1 MRVSFACQQEDAKET
16 LKKMTHPFNKEKK
29 AADTAHAEAAKEHH
43 THERQEKNAL
53 HTERGQE
60 ARQVNFAL
68 QFCH

>member
-1 MRVSFACQQEDAKET
+1 
-16 LKKMTHPFNKEKK
+16 MTHPFNKEKK

-60 ARQVNFAL
+60 ARQVNFPL
-68 QFCH
+68 LFCHCNAEMSLLMKRSLSN